1 MSLSRRRF
9 IKTSLLASGALS
21 LGFSLT
27 GCGGNKPYPNRN
39 NTDLQ
44 PNAFIQVTPNGQII
58 LQVNK
63 VEMGQGTLTG
73 FSTLVAEELDIEP
86 KLIKTEL
93 SGIHKEFAD
102 PQMSLQVTGGSTSMK
117 VSFLPVREAA
127 ATVREILRQ
136 AAAQQM
142 GWPLESITIIDAK
155 ALNTSTSQSVDIGE
169 LVATATTLAIPENI
183 TLKPEQDFKYIGS
196 YDARVDA
203 QSKVDGSADF
213 CIDLEV
219 PDALIA
225 VVVRSPHHRG
235 KPTQFEKK
243 TALGMPGVKAV
254 FTIESGIAVVADSY
268 WQARKAAQT
277 LNPRWQA
284 NALSTVNSASIIEQ
298 QRTMLT
304 EGDQNEITQ
313 VGDYSSLTA
322 GTTIEREYRVPYL
335 AHATMEPLNAIAS
348 VTDERID
355 LWAGNQGPD
364 IARSVVA
371 STLNRPREQIH
382 VHTTL
387 MGGGFGRRIVPDFI
401 AEAASISANIKAP
414 IKLIWSREDDIQNDY
429 YRPAMMSKMSASFN
443 ETGELQGWRNHIVG
457 PSLSAKL
464 IPVFGAASMPEW
476 VPHAIP
482 KSIGK
487 LMASSDFSSVE
498 GADNLPYQ
506 IDNINVVYT
515 PFDPGLPIGYWR
527 SVGHSQNGFFVES
540 FVDEIAHQLNQD
552 PVEFRRQRLKG
563 NERHLRVLELAVE
576 KGQWGT
582 SQPGRFQ
589 GVAIHES
596 FGSVVAEI
604 VELSIDQGK
613 PVIHKVTCAIDCG
626 RVVNPDIV
634 TMQMESGIIFGLTAA
649 LKGEITLKDGAVEQ
663 SNFHDYP
670 LLRIDETPEI
680 EVHVVSSNNP
690 PEGVG
695 EPGVPPIA
703 PAVGNAIFAAT
714 GQRLRSLPFRLGS
727 SG

>member
-21 LGFSLT
+21 LGFSLS
-27 GCGGNKPYPNRN
+27 GCGDNKPYPNRN
-39 NTDLQ
+39 STDLQ
-44 PNAFIQVTPNGQII
+44 PNAFIQVTPDGQII

-73 FSTLVAEELDIEP
+73 FCTLVAEELDIKP
-86 KLIKTEL
+86 SLIKTEL

-102 PQMSLQVTGGSTSMK
+102 PLMSLQVTGGSTSMK
-117 VSFLPVREAA
+117 VSFLPIREAA
-127 ATVREILRQ
+127 ATVREILRS

-142 GWPLESITIIDAK
+142 AWPLENIVITDAT
-155 ALNTSTSQSVDIGE
+155 ALNTKNLQSIGIGE
-169 LVATATTLAIPENI
+169 LVTTATTLAIPENP
-183 TLKPEQDFKYIGS
+183 TLKPEKDFKYIGQ

-203 QSKVDGSADF
+203 QKKVDGSADF

-219 PDALIA
+219 PDALVA
-225 VVVRSPHHRG
+225 VVVRSPHHQAKPAQFD
-235 KPTQFEKK
+235 KPT
-243 TALGMPGVKAV
+243 ALNMPGVKAIL
-254 FTIESGIAVVADSY
+254 TIDSGIAVVADSY
-268 WQARKAAQT
+268 WQAYKASQK
-277 LNPRWQA
+277 LNPSWQD
-284 NALSTVNSASIIEQ
+284 NALSTVSSESIIEQ
-298 QRTMLT
+298 QRALLT
-304 EGDQNEITQ
+304 NGDKNEITQ
-313 VGDYSSLTA
+313 IGDYSSLTA
-322 GTTIEREYRVPYL
+322 ATTIEGEYHVPYL
-335 AHATMEPLNAIAS
+335 AHATMEPLNAIAH

-355 LWAGNQGPD
+355 LWAGNQSPD

-371 STLNRPREQIH
+371 SVLNRPREQIH

-401 AEAASISANIKAP
+401 AEAASISAKLNVP
-414 IKLIWSREDDIQNDY
+414 IKLIWSREDDIQHDY
-429 YRPAMMSKMSASFN
+429 YRPTMLSKMSASFS
-443 ETGELQGWRNHIVG
+443 ETGELQGWKNHIVG
-457 PSLSAKL
+457 PSLSAQL
-464 IPVFGAASMPEW
+464 IPVFGAAAMPEW
-476 VPHAIP
+476 IPHAIP
-482 KSIGK
+482 KTIGK
-487 LMASSDFSSVE
+487 MMASSDFSSVE
-498 GADNLPYQ
+498 GANNLPYK
-506 IDNINVVYT
+506 IDHIDVAYS
-515 PFDPGLPIGYWR
+515 PYDPGLPIGYWR

-540 FVDEIAHQLNQD
+540 FIDEIAHQLNQD

-563 NERHLRVLELAVE
+563 NERHLRVLELAAE

-582 SQPGRFQ
+582 TQPERFQ

-604 VELSIDQGK
+604 VELSINHSK
-613 PVIHKVTCAIDCG
+613 PVIHKVTCVIDCG

-649 LKGEITLKDGAVEQ
+649 LKGEITLKDGAIQQ

-680 EVHVVSSNNP
+680 EVHFVSSHQP

-714 GQRLRSLPFRLGS
+714 GQRLRSLPFRLA
-727 SG
+727 